1 MTRKYPDTPDSH
13 APVAAFYAGSF
24 NPFTLGH
31 LNIVERALKIFP
43 RVIIGMGLNP
53 SKPSSHEDVER
64 RLEAIRLAV
73 AHLEGVE
80 VIAYSDLTVREARRR
95 GASVLLRGV
104 RSATD
109 FDYERN
115 LAEINR
121 AIAPD
126 LDTVILTADPGYSAI
141 SSSAVRELSSYGE
154 DVSRFLPP
162 VK

>member
-1 MTRKYPDTPDSH
+1 MTRKFPDTPDCP

-43 RVIIGMGLNP
+43 RVIIGVGLNP
-53 SKPSSHEDVER
+53 AKPSSPEDVEK
-64 RLEAIRLAV
+64 RLEAIRLGV
-73 AHLEGVE
+73 AHLNGVE

-104 RSATD
+104 RSTTD

>member
-1 MTRKYPDTPDSH
+1 MTHRYPDTPGCH
-13 APVAAFYAGSF
+13 APVTAFYAGSF

-43 RVIIGMGLNP
+43 RVIIGVGLNHA
-53 SKPSSHEDVER
+53 KPSSPDDVEK
-64 RLEAIRLAV
+64 RLEAIRRGV
-73 AHLEGVE
+73 AHLSGVE
-80 VIAYSDLTVREARRR
+80 VTAYSDLTVREARRR
-95 GASVLLRGV
+95 GATVLLRGV
-104 RSATD
+104 RSTTD

-126 LDTVILTADPGYSAI
+126 LDTVILTADPGLSAI

-162 VK
+162 EK